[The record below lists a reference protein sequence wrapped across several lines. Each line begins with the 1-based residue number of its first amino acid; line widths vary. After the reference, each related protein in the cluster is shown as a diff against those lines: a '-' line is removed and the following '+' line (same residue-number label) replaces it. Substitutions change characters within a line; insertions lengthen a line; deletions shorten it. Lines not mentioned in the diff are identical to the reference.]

1 MYNLASTDYVGISF
15 WLVSAAMLAAT
26 AFFFL
31 ERSSVNGKWKTSLTV
46 AGLVTG
52 IAFWHYLYMRGMWI
66 ETGTSPTVYRY
77 VDWLLTVPLQ
87 VVEFYLIL
95 AAVTTVRGGV
105 FFKLLISSL
114 VMLIAGYLGEAGL
127 APVLPAFV
135 IGCAAWLYI
144 IYEIF
149 AGETSAS
156 LAEVFMD
163 LSRYLDKEA
172 TTRAQIISALVYPVI
187 LFIVSLAVIYAL
199 LSFVLPQ
206 VVEQFISSNVEL
218 PILTQTLLS
227 FSDIFP
233 YILLLMGIT
242 VGSIY
247 LIQITKFISNQLKLK
262 LSKFF
267 LHIPLFGEIILF
279 DQTARFCSSMRL
291 MTKAGLNTID
301 SLRIAQDTFKNLYL
315 KNEVNIVVNK
325 VVSGTS
331 ISKAFAQ
338 SNIFPEV
345 FLQLISSGDMGSQ
358 VSEMFEKTKDF
369 LDQEVDTRRGVLLTL
384 LQPIVILTMGVFVML
399 IVLSIMLPLLQMNN
413 LIFTI

>member
-1 MYNLASTDYVGISF
+1 MAAYKYSAFDNNENAVKGIINASDIEEAKNLLLNRGLNPLEITASKKKKSNVKISTKNLSIF
-15 WLVSAAMLAAT
+15 TKQMSALLSAGTPIEKSLYLLSKQTNNHKFSQILLNINDDITEGNSLSSAMKKYP
-26 AFFFL
+26 
-31 ERSSVNGKWKTSLTV
+31 SVFNEIYTST
-46 AGLVTG
+46 
-52 IAFWHYLYMRGMWI
+52 
-66 ETGTSPTVYRY
+66 
-77 VDWLLTVPLQ
+77 
-87 VVEFYLIL
+87 
-95 AAVTTVRGGV
+95 
-105 FFKLLISSL
+105 
-114 VMLIAGYLGEAGL
+114 
-127 APVLPAFV
+127 
-135 IGCAAWLYI
+135 
-144 IYEIF
+144 IY

-301 SLRIAQDTFKNLYL
+301 SLQIAQDTFKNLYL